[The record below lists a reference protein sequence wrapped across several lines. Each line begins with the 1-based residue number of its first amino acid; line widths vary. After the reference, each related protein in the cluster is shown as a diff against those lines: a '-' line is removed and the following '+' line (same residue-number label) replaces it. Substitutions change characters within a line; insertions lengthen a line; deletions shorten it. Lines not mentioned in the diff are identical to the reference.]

1 MVSGEENYICPSSK
15 FWEKRY
21 YYRSSAWIIYWFKWI
36 SYMYLQPT
44 AYSTSTSTSTTY
56 NVPQLHRQPYQI
68 SIHNNTLT
76 LIPMYLVIV
85 KSYQCD
91 KIQYQILCIMCP
103 LSRLWTMKSRCMHF
117 IIQSSVAHPSLLH
130 ITYHMAWWPDFEW
143 WYP

>member
-68 SIHNNTLT
+68 SIHNNTL
-76 LIPMYLVIV
+76 IPSHSQKLSMWQDSISNTMYHVPIIATMNYEKQMHALYHSIFRGTSFIV
-85 KSYQCD
+85 TYYISYG
-91 KIQYQILCIMCP
+91 L
-103 LSRLWTMKSRCMHF
+103 
-117 IIQSSVAHPSLLH
+117 
-130 ITYHMAWWPDFEW
+130 MAWFWMMISINW
-143 WYP
+143 CT